1 MNSEES
7 EKIIFIII
15 ILSSFLCFI
24 LGWLNPIEGPF
35 DWTYDKYASQPAH
48 KHPQKYAPPQA
59 VSIVI
64 DVNDL
69 SEEDFEALQ
78 EVFRNK

>member
-7 EKIIFIII
+7 EKLIFIII

-35 DWTYDKYASQPAH
+35 DWTYDKYAIQPAH
-48 KHPQKYAPPQA
+48 RHPAKYAPLQPYQ
-59 VSIVI
+59 IVI

-78 EVFRNK
+78 EVFMNR